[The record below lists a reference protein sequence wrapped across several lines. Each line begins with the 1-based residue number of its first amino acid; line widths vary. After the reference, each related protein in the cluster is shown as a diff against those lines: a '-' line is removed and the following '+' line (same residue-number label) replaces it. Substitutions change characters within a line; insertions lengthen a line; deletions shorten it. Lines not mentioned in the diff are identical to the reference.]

1 MTNTIQDITQDAN
14 LILLIGSNPEEAHPV
29 FGMQI
34 RQAVQRGAH
43 LLVADPRNIDLSQK
57 ADIHLK
63 LKPGT
68 NVAFVNGMMHIIIE
82 EGLQNQEFIDER
94 TENYEELKKLTASY
108 TAQKSAAS
116 IRSSCGKRPGFTRR
130 PGTLPSF
137 TAWVSPSTPA
147 ERRALC
153 LWQIWLCSAA

>member
-108 TAQKSAAS
+108 TAERTAEICGIDPQQLREAA
-116 IRSSCGKRPGFTRR
+116 RLR
-130 PGTLPSF
+130 
-137 TAWVSPSTPA
+137 A
-147 ERRALC
+147 EQRTGRLRYG
-153 LWQIWLCSAA
+153 SGSG